1 MKMSKIGPRWKVQFR
16 HKREGKT
23 DYRRR
28 LKFLRSGKLRLVT
41 RISLKHIIAQLVRAT
56 PSGDLTIAS
65 AHSKELE
72 KLGWKGYTANTPAAY
87 LVGLLCGYRALK
99 AGTKECVLDI
109 GMHNP
114 TSQVKVFTV
123 LKGALDAGLQIPHGE
138 GILPSDER
146 IRGEHIAQYAAML
159 KEKNEKAY
167 STQFSAY
174 LQRGLP
180 PERLPEHFNEIKQA
194 IVTRFGE

>member
-1 MKMSKIGPRWKVQFR
+1 MSKIGPRWKVQFR
-16 HKREGKT
+16 RKREGKT

-41 RISLKHIIAQLVRAT
+41 RISLKHVIAQLVRAT
-56 PSGDLTIAS
+56 PSGDLTLAS

-99 AGTKECVLDI
+99 AGIKECVLDI

-138 GILPSDER
+138 GVLPSDER

-180 PERLPEHFNEIKQA
+180 PEQLPEHFNEIKQA
-194 IVTRFGE
+194 IVTQFGE